1 MAHQKAPLGQRMETG
16 RRKWPP
22 STKKRGH
29 ILQRLP
35 AIMLAPGPSYNFG
48 CKEHRSQAA
57 QGQLRHIYIGTRWL
71 RAGFSSSADRDVDR
85 RPAPL
90 SIFRKQSMQFC
101 TEVGFR
107 REKRVASRVSGL
119 RRLYRH
125 GSFSGCEAC
134 CPLRAWP
141 NLTVHGTTLQC
152 AVQLC
157 CMALIHDVVLACP
170 MRQDNP
176 ISGAHRLG
184 NCFQA
189 APQLRCSGIAST
201 HMQMLILFSDARRN
215 VLKPA
220 VDEQVC
226 EQFVNVIAE
235 AVLMACTFQSSRAV
249 VAARQGSGTLA
260 VIFAY
265 KFKALMTAV

>member
-1 MAHQKAPLGQRMETG
+1 
-16 RRKWPP
+16 
-22 STKKRGH
+22 
-29 ILQRLP
+29 
-35 AIMLAPGPSYNFG
+35 MLAPGPSYNFG

-57 QGQLRHIYIGTRWL
+57 QGQLRHIYNGTRWL

-85 RPAPL
+85 CPAPL

-107 REKRVASRVSGL
+107 REKRVASRVLGL

-125 GSFSGCEAC
+125 NSFSGCEAC

-170 MRQDNP
+170 MRRDNP

-189 APQLRCSGIAST
+189 APRSRCLGIASNHT
-201 HMQMLILFSDARRN
+201 QMLILFSDARRN

-220 VDEQVC
+220 VVEQVC
-226 EQFVNVIAE
+226 GQLVCVIVE
-235 AVLMACTFQSSRAV
+235 AVLMACAFQGSKV
-249 VAARQGSGTLA
+249 VIAARQGSGLLA
-260 VIFAY
+260 VFFAS
-265 KFKALMTAV
+265 KFKVLVTAV